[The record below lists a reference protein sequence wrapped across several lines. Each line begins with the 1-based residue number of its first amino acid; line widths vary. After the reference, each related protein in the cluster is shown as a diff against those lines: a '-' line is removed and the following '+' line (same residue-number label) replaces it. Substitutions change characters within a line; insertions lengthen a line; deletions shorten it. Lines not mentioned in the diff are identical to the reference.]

1 MIDVVS
7 QEKRFVFT
15 KFTHEDAFQFGLK
28 VLEVVKE
35 EGLKNVRIR
44 VTCDNDIVFQYL
56 MNDKNGEMWLNRKEK
71 TVMESGHASL
81 YVFQNQNQYKHM
93 LDNDEYAVCGGGF
106 PLIING
112 EVRGTLITSGLD
124 HEDDHMLI
132 IKALEKMGR

>member
-1 MIDVVS
+1 MIDVNN
-7 QEKRFVFT
+7 QEKRYVFNE
-15 KFTHEDAFQFGLK
+15 FTHEDALQFGLN

-35 EGLKNVRIR
+35 EKLKNVRIR

-71 TVMESGHASL
+71 TVMESGHSSL
-81 YVFQNQNQYKHM
+81 YVFQNQDQYKHM

-112 EVRGTLITSGLD
+112 ELRGTLITSGLD
-124 HEDDHMLI
+124 HEEDHMLI
-132 IKALEKMGR
+132 IKALKKMGK